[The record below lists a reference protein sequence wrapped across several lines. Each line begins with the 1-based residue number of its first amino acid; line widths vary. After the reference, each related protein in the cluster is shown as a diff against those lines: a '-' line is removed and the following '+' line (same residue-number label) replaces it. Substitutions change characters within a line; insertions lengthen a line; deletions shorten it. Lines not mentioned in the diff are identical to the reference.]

1 MKRYIMFFISI
12 GLILGIIL
20 FYKVMSIDENR
31 KVVFNESG
39 YILNGET
46 DRYYF
51 NQEEKY
57 TTTYNDKIVFN
68 DTEGAKVTVDN
79 DNFVHY
85 QSGNIE
91 GLKDGVLLDLGK
103 IDDDLIVYYNIKA
116 TKEVKK
122 VSDRY
127 IVKNLENDLQ
137 FDQAIWKISANK
149 YIILG
154 KSIKFKLDDGTE
166 KEVNGYVEI
175 EFFEDEIS
183 NVNSEKG
190 RVNIY
195 NQEISYMTSIKDD
208 KYIELSD
215 DIKLNLGTKI
225 VSKKGQNKMSLEDMV
240 INSNDNVTLVD
251 IDEKEENT
259 VEENKVDEN
268 TTDNN
273 TNNNTANNNTNNNNN
288 STTNNNTNNSTTGTG
303 GTTNNN
309 GGTINI
315 NTPDIKY
322 VESNGTDTKIDSSKV
337 VKEPKFKLENMEVS
351 ALGISGNIKIVDE
364 DDLLSKE
371 DDMNIRIVNN
381 STGKVAY
388 NESQAY
394 GNSFDI
400 PINCE
405 TLLPD
410 TQYTIAVTATYIVNN
425 TSYTKNF
432 IYKTFSTS
440 SIGISIKKSG
450 YTDHSL
456 SFDISI
462 SDELF
467 NSATVYLLDNNG
479 NNVNEKEIDN
489 RTKIVTFDEN
499 LSSNT
504 QYKVK
509 IADIKYSGTL
519 QAGSNWEINYDD
531 CLTLKKLPEI
541 KKLNYAIDK
550 REGKFNLKIE
560 KVEDTDNAVQSYTYV
575 VYEYDETAQEF
586 NTDKPVYQKESKDK
600 EISVDV
606 EDESKAGEED
616 LIRGK
621 AYGYKVII
629 NSYDNEKYVETLSA
643 MCGTFTM
650 TAKTFPTIEFK
661 ENEITATS
669 IKGTLYIH
677 DDEKTITCDKDNKLT
692 IKWKNSLGEEGILE
706 EYTTT
711 AALDNIRKDDAG
723 LPISMDNLK
732 ANETY
737 TISVYGTVDL
747 RSDSS
752 DAANIFKNILIGNHL
767 VTTDEYKTLVTTYSV
782 DQNPTE
788 AFALNIK
795 LGGRKLGDNKFEDI
809 TFERNSLS
817 RITFFLQAGSKFDK
831 NQSYEKLEITNKNAT
846 SYGIESLDDLFTGT
860 GIKLKPSTF
869 NNTSYTANKYIIL
882 TTITIDGTD
891 YKNKIPIIYDN
902 ENEEEIGL
910 KVGQTEEPYEE
921 GGEKYSATY
930 ALIENQNKKPETKQ
944 LLTIIPQYYDEE
956 KGKKENYDSSTIIGY
971 KVGLNWGNSGY
982 NPSEVDSITYYV
994 SYATNTGT
1002 WEKIEEYTNNNN
1014 NQEKDNPITD
1024 FAEFEV
1030 KEGTKSKI
1038 SNSVDTSLAGD
1049 NRNGLHRGGAYYFW
1063 CTIRLKTGKVWYDD
1077 YTDFKGTASLY
1088 KPTKQEPTIVI
1099 YPYDSRVDKETPI
1112 MEFKYA
1118 IIDIDNAIERNE
1130 LDQPIFYVYN
1140 QDNAYINASTEFLDQ
1155 NEKIKRVA
1163 FFGEFINTNEYT
1175 IKYKKITDK
1184 TNAEQFDDEY
1194 STITQK
1200 YEKIINENEINKKV
1214 GYSAQYNQENP
1225 NKIKVVLN
1233 GENDYLKKIA
1243 AAKATITN
1251 NSTNTEETT
1260 KMLPIKYDENYYI
1273 EIDMMKLSNPTN
1285 FVGGNTI
1292 KVTLYYDTN
1301 QIGFQQK
1308 AGETEQYV
1316 TYVRS
1321 DDNYTYEVF
1330 EKNTGINNIRGNIY
1344 RLNNFSETT
1353 LGIDLENMYG
1363 VQLATIELQPTYQG
1377 LKYNGNIIVQKR
1389 IGIVEIVDEDGQTFN
1404 IPRIIAGI
1412 ELPKENPTTDFTTA
1426 RLTPILTKYGLD
1438 IEEIYCNLFEKN
1450 EDGSWKE
1457 LIDEKKTIVMT
1468 DDKQEIGDIN
1478 FEKLTSATDYK
1489 VTFKYKIKGDENEYS
1504 MYGLDTNTMDP
1515 EYKFNTVSTIGVD
1528 NINVEYI
1535 PISYNDKTLKVT
1547 YSIGKDNPNIYSM
1560 YERTEYSFYKVDSKT
1575 SKVSETAVDIVIKN
1589 REDLDSNNKTVTV
1602 ENDVNNASL
1611 SRTIEFD
1618 VKPDNNKF
1626 DFGGTYKIKIV
1637 AITKDGTR
1645 IDDEKLYDIEEF
1657 PKLTEPEIRPK
1668 IIKTYKDENKDGHDK
1683 IKININ
1689 GADESKLIV
1698 DGEYTITAKS
1708 VSKNG
1713 VETDVKL
1720 VDTNNEKIEGMLKI
1734 NENNKILYINNCD
1747 YTQNKYVITLKYYK
1761 DSKNKNEKEL
1771 VTFEKTIDIIQ
1782 NEIDLGD
1789 ATIQRESD
1797 GNISLTSYGAYNLNT
1812 LNVAQYTVRNETDNL
1827 PVASGSIDIETEA
1840 WSREIVNENEIKY
1853 TWYLPVKF
1861 DFKQGKK
1868 YSISIR
1874 LGKKSSNEDSAINW
1888 IGDTIEIQFENN

>member
-57 TTTYNDKIVFN
+57 TTTYNDKIIFN

-79 DNFVHY
+79 DNFIHY

-91 GLKDGVLLDLGK
+91 GLKDGVLLELGK

-116 TKEVKK
+116 NKEVKK

-215 DIKLNLGTKI
+215 DIKLNIGTKI

-309 GGTINI
+309 GSTINI

-322 VESNGTDTKIDSSKV
+322 VGSNGTDTKIDSSKV
-337 VKEPKFKLENMEVS
+337 VKEPKFKLENMVVS

-400 PINCE
+400 PIDCE

-456 SFDISI
+456 SFDVSI

-489 RTKIVTFDEN
+489 RTKTVTFDEN

-519 QAGSNWEINYDD
+519 QAGSNWKINYDD

-560 KVEDTDNAVQSYTYV
+560 KIEDIDNAVQSYTYV
-575 VYEYDETAQEF
+575 VYEYDETTQEF

-606 EDESKAGEED
+606 EDESKAGEGD

-629 NSYDNEKYVETLSA
+629 NSYDNEKYVETISDI
-643 MCGTFTM
+643 CGTFTM
-650 TAKTFPTIEFK
+650 TNKEFPRIEFA
-661 ENEITATS
+661 EEEITATR
-669 IKGTLYIH
+669 IKGILYIH
-677 DDEKTITCDKDNKLT
+677 DDEKAITCDKDNKLT
-692 IKWKNSLGEEGILE
+692 IKLKNSLGEVEILDEISTLEG
-706 EYTTT
+706 
-711 AALDNIRKDDAG
+711 LDEIRKDNKG
-723 LPISMDNLK
+723 YEINRKGLK

-752 DAANIFKNILIGNHL
+752 DTTNIFKNILIGNYL
-767 VTTDEYKTLVTTYSV
+767 VTTNEYKSLTTTYSV

-788 AFALNIK
+788 AFALNVK
-795 LGGRKLGDNKFEDI
+795 LDGEE
-809 TFERNSLS
+809 FERKSLNS
-817 RITFFLQAGSKFDK
+817 ITFFLQGGSIFDK
-831 NQSYEKLEITNKNAT
+831 NQSYEQLTITNSTAT
-846 SYGIESLDDLFTGT
+846 DYGADNLNDLFGTETGF
-860 GIKLKPSTF
+860 KLKPSMF
-869 NNTSYTANKYIIL
+869 NNKSYTAKKYIIL
-882 TTITIDGTD
+882 TTITVDGTD
-891 YKNKIPIIYDN
+891 YKNKIPLTC
-902 ENEEEIGL
+902 EEKEETGL
-910 KVGQTEEPYEE
+910 KTGQNPAPYEDN
-921 GGEKYSATY
+921 GEKYTATY
-930 ALIENQNKKPETKQ
+930 ALIDSKKKAPNTKQ
-944 LLTIIPQYYDEE
+944 LLNIIPQYYDEE
-956 KGKKENYDSSTIIGY
+956 KEKKEDYDSSTIIGY
-971 KVGLNWGNSGY
+971 KVRLNWGNSGY
-982 NPSEVDSITYYV
+982 DPNDVASITYHV
-994 SYATNTGT
+994 SYANNKGI
-1002 WEKIEEYTNNNN
+1002 WEKITENGKTLEYTKENNNK
-1014 NQEKDNPITD
+1014 EGEDNPINQ

-1030 KEGTKSKI
+1030 QEGTKSKI
-1038 SNSVDTSLAGD
+1038 NNSVDDSLAYD
-1049 NRNGLHRGGAYYFW
+1049 NTHGLRRGGAYYFW
-1063 CTIRLKTGKVWYDD
+1063 CTIRLKTGEVWYED
-1077 YTDFKGTASLY
+1077 YTEFRGTAKLY
-1088 KPTKQEPTIVI
+1088 KPTKQEPTII
-1099 YPYDSRVDKETPI
+1099 MYPYDSGVDDKGIPM
-1112 MEFKYA
+1112 MEFKYL
-1118 IIDIDNAIERNE
+1118 ITDIDKAMETN
-1130 LDQPIFYVYN
+1130 DDKKPVFYVYN
-1140 QDNAYINASTEFLDQ
+1140 QDNAYIDTTTNYFNDRNTIAFSNAYTD
-1155 NEKIKRVA
+1155 
-1163 FFGEFINTNEYT
+1163 TNEYT

-1184 TNAEQFDDEY
+1184 TNATQFEKEY

-1200 YEKIINENEINKKV
+1200 YEKIISENEMNNDKNV
-1214 GYSAQYNQENP
+1214 GYSAEYNINNP
-1225 NKIKVVLN
+1225 NKIKVFLN
-1233 GENDYLKKIA
+1233 GEVKYLNKIA
-1243 AAKATITN
+1243 AAKAEIIN
-1251 NSTNTEETT
+1251 NSTNTNETT
-1260 KMLPIKYDENYYI
+1260 GMLPIKYDENYYI

-1285 FVGGNTI
+1285 FVGENTI
-1292 KVTLYYDTN
+1292 NVTLYYDTN
-1301 QIGFQQK
+1301 QIGFQEK
-1308 AGETEQYV
+1308 TEETEQYV

-1330 EKNTGINNIRGNIY
+1330 EKDAGINNIRGNIY
-1344 RLNNFSETT
+1344 KLNKFSKIT
-1353 LGIDLENMYG
+1353 LGIDVEDMYG

-1377 LKYNGNIIVQKR
+1377 LKYNGNTIVQKK
-1389 IGIVEIVDEDGQTFN
+1389 IGIVEKKGQTFN
-1404 IPRIIAGI
+1404 VPRIIAGI
-1412 ELPKENPTTDFTTA
+1412 ELPKENVVTDFTTA

-1438 IEEIYCNLFEKN
+1438 IEKIYAKVYKEGATDPVITKEIDMKDKN
-1450 EDGSWKE
+1450 EIGEIE
-1457 LIDEKKTIVMT
+1457 LTGLDIATKYKVKFTYKLSNDTEEYEMYGMDKKTI
-1468 DDKQEIGDIN
+1468 
-1478 FEKLTSATDYK
+1478 S
-1489 VTFKYKIKGDENEYS
+1489 
-1504 MYGLDTNTMDP
+1504 P
-1515 EYKFNTVSTIGVD
+1515 EYEFDTIATIGIQNVK
-1528 NINVEYI
+1528 VEYDAK
-1535 PISYNDKTLKVT
+1535 SYSDKTLRIT
-1547 YSIGKDNPNIYSM
+1547 YDINANVFDKYKK
-1560 YERTEYSFYKVDSKT
+1560 TEYRFYKKGETTPVKIALKDST
-1575 SKVSETAVDIVIKN
+1575 
-1589 REDLDSNNKTVTV
+1589 DLADYVTV
-1602 ENDVNNASL
+1602 ENNENNYYNGDNSKRIL
-1611 SRTIEFD
+1611 ELNVSPEF
-1618 VKPDNNKF
+1618 NKF
-1626 DFGGTYKIKIV
+1626 DFGEEYVIEIV
-1637 AITKDGTR
+1637 PIAVQESGEI
-1645 IDDEKLYDIEEF
+1645 DIETFKSE
-1657 PKLTEPEIRPK
+1657 PKAIILEPEKFGVRMIRADK
-1668 IIKTYKDENKDGHDK
+1668 ENSTDKD
-1683 IKININ
+1683 KININ
-1689 GADESKLIV
+1689 ISAVDKSHLIV
-1698 DGEYTITAKS
+1698 NDCYTIQIKRYEEGNNIGEDITSSVVSNSTISINETNFTASIEDVNYIKYKYEIKIIYKS
-1708 VSKNG
+1708 DEKNNG
-1713 VETDVKL
+1713 NTIKKELTYELDRLKTPVELGQTTIEK
-1720 VDTNNEKIEGMLKI
+1720 DTNGNVNLICNECYEVKKIDYVKYTVYEG
-1734 NENNKILYINNCD
+1734 ENKYRSAGTFKVDKTAGIEWKRDGDKDDVVRYILNLPLTEITEDKEDYYYIELELYIGNPDNNGTVAGRVSGYC
-1747 YTQNKYVITLKYYK
+1747 KIK
-1761 DSKNKNEKEL
+1761 
-1771 VTFEKTIDIIQ
+1771 KT
-1782 NEIDLGD
+1782 E
-1789 ATIQRESD
+1789 
-1797 GNISLTSYGAYNLNT
+1797 
-1812 LNVAQYTVRNETDNL
+1812 
-1827 PVASGSIDIETEA
+1827 
-1840 WSREIVNENEIKY
+1840 
-1853 TWYLPVKF
+1853 
-1861 DFKQGKK
+1861 
-1868 YSISIR
+1868 
-1874 LGKKSSNEDSAINW
+1874 
-1888 IGDTIEIQFENN
+1888 